1 MKIDSTSRTQLQIR
15 MTTIISSVVIL
26 ISSVVML
33 MVAFRIRNDYE
44 ELINDRFSDDLT
56 AITRIMEQKLLRV
69 ESTTRILAEVVSQFN
84 EEGQA
89 ALDTLFIN
97 T

>member
-1 MKIDSTSRTQLQIR
+1 MKKDNTSRTQLQIR
-15 MTTIISSVVIL
+15 MTTIISSVAIL

>member
-1 MKIDSTSRTQLQIR
+1 MKKDNTSRTQLQIR

-33 MVAFRIRNDYE
+33 IVAFRIRNDYE

-56 AITRIMEQKLLRV
+56 AITRIMEQKLLRE

-84 EEGQA
+84 EVGQA
-89 ALDTLFIN
+89 DFDSLFIN

>member
-1 MKIDSTSRTQLQIR
+1 MKKDSTSRTQLQIR

>member
-1 MKIDSTSRTQLQIR
+1 MKKDSTSRTQLQIR

-84 EEGQA
+84 EVGQA
-89 ALDTLFIN
+89 DFDSLFIN

>member
-1 MKIDSTSRTQLQIR
+1 MKKDNTSRTQLQIR

-33 MVAFRIRNDYE
+33 IVAFRIRNDYE

-84 EEGQA
+84 EVGQA
-89 ALDTLFIN
+89 DFDSLFIN